1 MRPHFPPMLVL
12 MSLVLAGCAQKDAE
26 WAQSGREKLVGLDQ
40 SAIRMCAGLPT
51 GTTKDG
57 KDEIWMYEH
66 ATSPP
71 DGIAPP
77 TFTIPPGLNIGSQP
91 ITGYCR
97 VQLRFVKGRVTQVQY
112 AGATDIGSA
121 RDAACGQIVRTCLG
135 YTQASR

>member
-1 MRPHFPPMLVL
+1 MLVL
-12 MSLVLAGCAQKDAE
+12 MLLVLNGCAEKEAE
-26 WAQSGREKLVGLDQ
+26 WAQSGREKLLGLDQ
-40 SAIRMCAGLPT
+40 SEIRMCAGLPT

-57 KDEIWMYEH
+57 AGEIWMYEH

-77 TFTIPPGLNIGSQP
+77 TFTIPPGLNIGGQP

-97 VQLRFVKGRVTQVQY
+97 VQLRFVKGKVAQVQY
-112 AGATDIGSA
+112 AGATDIGDA

-135 YTQASR
+135 YMQAIR